1 MKKLLLLFAFVIQS
15 FAALSVEE
23 LTWDNGDT
31 LLKFLQRNS
40 IPISLYYGLDREDQE
55 LASDIAY
62 KVKYQVLK
70 DENNN
75 IEQVLIPI
83 SDDLQIHIYKDKNN
97 QYTLAFSPI
106 SYQKEDRILHLTI
119 KSSAY
124 QDVYE
129 ESGSSTLARAM
140 VRSFRGSVNF
150 RNIQKGDKV
159 TLYYEQKRR
168 MGKLWGDIA

>member
-1 MKKLLLLFAFVIQS
+1 MAILCLNSCK
-15 FAALSVEE
+15 E
-23 LTWDNGDT
+23 
-31 LLKFLQRNS
+31 NS

-106 SYQKEDRILHLTI
+106 SYQKKIEFYI
-119 KSSAY
+119 
-124 QDVYE
+124 
-129 ESGSSTLARAM
+129 
-140 VRSFRGSVNF
+140 
-150 RNIQKGDKV
+150 
-159 TLYYEQKRR
+159 
-168 MGKLWGDIA
+168 

>member
-1 MKKLLLLFAFVIQS
+1 MKKLLLLFIFVVQS

-40 IPISLYYGLDREDQE
+40 IPMSLYYGLDREDQE

-62 KVKYQVLK
+62 KIKYQVLK

-83 SDDLQIHIYKDKNN
+83 SDDLQIHIYKDKDG
-97 QYTLAFSPI
+97 QYTLAFAP
-106 SYQKEDRILHLTI
+106 DLI
-119 KSSAY
+119 KKKIEFY
-124 QDVYE
+124 
-129 ESGSSTLARAM
+129 
-140 VRSFRGSVNF
+140 
-150 RNIQKGDKV
+150 I
-159 TLYYEQKRR
+159 
-168 MGKLWGDIA
+168 

>member
-1 MKKLLLLFAFVIQS
+1 M
-15 FAALSVEE
+15 
-23 LTWDNGDT
+23 
-31 LLKFLQRNS
+31 
-40 IPISLYYGLDREDQE
+40 SLYYGLDREDQE

-62 KVKYQVLK
+62 KIKYQVLK

-83 SDDLQIHIYKDKNN
+83 SDDLQIHIYKDKDG
-97 QYTLAFSPI
+97 QYTLAFTPV

-140 VRSFRGSVNF
+140 VRAFRGSINF
-150 RNIQKGDKV
+150 RNIQKGDEV

-168 MGKLWGDIA
+168 MGKLWGDINIKMAMVEINKSAREVFSYNDIFYDRDGKELESFYLQNL